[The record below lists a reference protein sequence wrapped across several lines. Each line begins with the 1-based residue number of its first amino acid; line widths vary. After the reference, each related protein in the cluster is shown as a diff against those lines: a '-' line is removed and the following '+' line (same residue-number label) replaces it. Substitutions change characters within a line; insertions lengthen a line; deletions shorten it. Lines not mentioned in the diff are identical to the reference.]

1 MGRDLDDICSD
12 IKRRASLAM
21 KAAREKMSDVELE
34 RYMQTLAED
43 VRVGLLIVSVEEWA
57 VEDWY
62 HEGDAA
68 GNRSRRSQRTSASSD
83 QTERPGRPLRPG
95 TDYSEAAET
104 SRTSTFQRGPSL

>member
-43 VRVGLLIVSVEEWA
+43 VRVGLLIVSVEELA
-57 VEDWY
+57 LRTGITKETLL
-62 HEGDAA
+62 EIAADAPKD
-68 GNRSRRSQRTSASSD
+68 QR
-83 QTERPGRPLRPG
+83 
-95 TDYSEAAET
+95 
-104 SRTSTFQRGPSL
+104 FK